1 MVDLSDRGQFLNLS
15 GLFEGGLIVLAFV
28 LGWIFDVN
36 PIEHLT
42 FTWSAVL
49 WGIAA
54 ALPMFGLFV
63 LAHRFSFGPLKQIR
77 RFLIEM
83 LGPSLAAC
91 RWYDLIL
98 LAGLA
103 GITEE
108 VLFRGML
115 QMWIERACDSPTAG
129 LVVASILFALAHLI
143 TPFYA
148 LFAGVMGLY
157 LGCLLDVSGQRNLL
171 VPVITHAVYDYLAFL
186 IVLRTYHHQQAQPSE
201 ADAADADNDSPSV
214 M

>member
-15 GLFEGGLIVLAFV
+15 GLFEGGLIVVAFA

-36 PIEHLT
+36 PVEHLA
-42 FTWSAVL
+42 FTWPAVL
-49 WGIAA
+49 WGFAA

-63 LAHRFSFGPLKQIR
+63 LAHRFSFGPMRRIR
-77 RFLIEM
+77 QFLIEM

-108 VLFRGML
+108 VLFRGLL
-115 QMWIERACDSPTAG
+115 QMWIERAVDSPTAG
-129 LVVASILFALAHLI
+129 LVAASILFGLAHLI

-148 LFAGVMGLY
+148 LFAGAMGLY
-157 LGCLLDVSGQRNLL
+157 LGYLLDASGQRNLL
-171 VPVITHAVYDYLAFL
+171 IPVITHAVYDYLAFL
-186 IVLRTYHHQQAQPSE
+186 IVLRTYHHQQVQPSE
-201 ADAADADNDSPSV
+201 IDADNDPPADP
-214 M
+214 